1 MSFELSFSLLILRLG
16 LAVTFFLHGSQHL
29 LGWFGGR
36 GFKATITNWKEKQ
49 NIPIPIGVIGIFTE
63 VFGSFALLVGF
74 LVRPVAL
81 GLVIFMAVAAWKS
94 HWEHGFFLAHRPEE
108 GSGIEYCMALLLM
121 SMALLFGGGGAISIE
136 WLLG

>member
-63 VFGSFALLVGF
+63 FFGSFALLVGF

-121 SMALLFGGGGAISIE
+121 SMALLFSGGGAISIE

>member
-16 LAVTFFLHGSQHL
+16 LAVTFFLHGSQHF

-63 VFGSFALLVGF
+63 FFGGFALLLGI
-74 LVRPVAL
+74 LTRPAAL
-81 GLVIFMAVAAWKS
+81 GLAIFMAVAIRKS
-94 HWEHGFFLAHRPEE
+94 HWGNGFFLSHREGK
-108 GSGIEYCMALLLM
+108 GSGFEYCMALMLM
-121 SMALLFGGGGAISIE
+121 SLALLVSGSGAISLD
-136 WLLG
+136 WLLS

>member
-16 LAVTFFLHGSQHL
+16 LAVTFFAHGSQHL

-49 NIPIPIGVIGIFTE
+49 NIPMPIGVIGVFTE
-63 VFGSFALLVGF
+63 FFGSFALLLGF
-74 LVRPVAL
+74 LTRPATL
-81 GLVIFMAVAAWKS
+81 GLTIFMAVAIQKS
-94 HWEHGFFLAHRPEE
+94 HWGHGFFLARRE
-108 GSGIEYCMALLLM
+108 GEGNGIEYGMALLLM
-121 SMALLFGGGGAISIE
+121 CLALLVGGSGAISIE